1 MQLLIVTE
9 SLQLKATTY
18 VNCTLHF
25 ENLHRLE
32 VTLFLSNVVNTIT
45 RVRTYEMME
54 VYPESNYVPNF
65 SYDMDFIN
73 SLIDDLP
80 NIQYITEDNQSQIIN
95 YQPEL
100 ESLYTSDSSIEIKQ
114 EDDKYSIQA
123 SIQQNMKLQDT
134 IKTKMTCPV
143 CNEGDAGCHKHYG
156 GKACI
161 SCRAF
166 FRRSVQNDAYKDF
179 ACVNSENGTNLSCD
193 INSKSWS
200 SCRYCRFQQC
210 LGSGLKV
217 SLVLTKSQRDL
228 RQTKRTNKPNS
239 PKKTLVKKA
248 IYATINGNSLSNTSF
263 TKAEIMKMSSMCD
276 QFMWKHYAKEL
287 PHFMVKNNDT
297 LDTLLKLS
305 YKKNAYV
312 TSQDV
317 TAKLAHGNWWKQI
330 FKQFASANYSDYNEI
345 STSDLE
351 ILHNYNMP
359 IVYFLNSALTV
370 GNKIVPSPMKE
381 MLGSLYQ
388 RQQYLAQYL
397 PHTPSDQDIRN
408 LLLNQHSSEENHDNA
423 ITLMAIRALKQKIE
437 ITASPKP
444 VEYSQVYPPEMWQDY
459 EAKKWENMLKK
470 NIHDVAEWP
479 TFKTLEN
486 SETSEREMETNQES
500 TINTTTKR
508 LTTTD
513 FEVDYLLLH
522 LISLVTLYSSDNC
535 KGIQNKAAVERLQT
549 RYLNALSKY
558 LQFRYPN
565 DATTRLARGM
575 DVISKARESCEI
587 LQLIISW
594 LTPL

>member
-1 MQLLIVTE
+1 
-9 SLQLKATTY
+9 
-18 VNCTLHF
+18 
-25 ENLHRLE
+25 
-32 VTLFLSNVVNTIT
+32 
-45 RVRTYEMME
+45 MME
-54 VYPESNYVPNF
+54 VYPEPNYVTNF

-95 YQPEL
+95 YQTEF
-100 ESLYTSDSSIEIKQ
+100 ENVYTSDSSIEIKQ
-114 EDDKYSIQA
+114 EDNKYSIQA
-123 SIQQNMKLQDT
+123 SIQQDMKIQDT
-134 IKTKMTCPV
+134 IKSKMTCPI

-166 FRRSVQNDAYKDF
+166 FRRSVQNDAYKNF
-179 ACVNSENGTNLSCD
+179 ACVNSEIGTNLSCD

-248 IYATINGNSLSNTSF
+248 LYATINGNSLSNTSF
-263 TKAEIMKMSSMCD
+263 TKAEIMKMSFTCD
-276 QFMWKHYAKEL
+276 QFIWQHLKKDL
-287 PHFMVKNNDT
+287 PQFFVKNPEG

-305 YKKNAYV
+305 FEKNPDV

-317 TAKLAHGNWWKQI
+317 TAKLAHGRWWKQT
-330 FKQFASANYSDYNEI
+330 FRQFISANYTDYNDI
-345 STSDLE
+345 CTSDLE
-351 ILHNYNMP
+351 ILHDYNMP
-359 IVYFLNSALTV
+359 IVYFINSALTV
-370 GNKIVPSPMKE
+370 GNQIIPSPLKE
-381 MLGSLYQ
+381 MLESLYQ

-397 PHTPSDQDIRN
+397 PHTPSDQDIKN
-408 LLLNQHSSEENHDNA
+408 LLLNQNSSEENHDNA
-423 ITLMAIRALKQKIE
+423 ITLMAIRAFKQKIE
-437 ITASPKP
+437 IKASPKP
-444 VEYSQVYPPEMWQDY
+444 IGYSQVYPPEMWKDY

-470 NIHDVAEWP
+470 NIHDVAKWP
-479 TFKTLEN
+479 TFKTMEN
-486 SETSEREMETNQES
+486 SEISERQTKTNNES
-500 TINTTTKR
+500 TLNTTTKR
-508 LTTTD
+508 LTTND
-513 FEVDYLLLH
+513 FKVDYLLLH

-565 DATTRLARGM
+565 DANTRLARGM

>member
-1 MQLLIVTE
+1 MQLLKVTE
-9 SLQLKATTY
+9 LLQLKATTY
-18 VNCTLHF
+18 VNCDLHL
-25 ENLHRLE
+25 ENLHYPE
-32 VTLFLSNVVNTIT
+32 ATLFLSYNPNSIRKVGVFK
-45 RVRTYEMME
+45 MME
-54 VYPESNYVPNF
+54 VYPESNHVANF

-95 YQPEL
+95 YQSEL

-123 SIQQNMKLQDT
+123 SIQQDMTIQDT
-134 IKTKMTCPV
+134 IKTKMTCPI

-179 ACVNSENGTNLSCD
+179 ACANSESGTSLSCD

-239 PKKTLVKKA
+239 PKKTLVKNA
-248 IYATINGNSLSNTSF
+248 LYTTINGNSLSNASF
-263 TKAEIMKMSSMCD
+263 TNAEIMKMSSMCD
-276 QFMWKHYAKEL
+276 QFMWKHYAKQL
-287 PHFMVKNNDT
+287 PEFMVKNTDT

-305 YKKNAYV
+305 FEKNADV

-330 FKQFASANYSDYNEI
+330 FKQFVSANYSDYNDI

-351 ILHNYNMP
+351 ILHNYNLP
-359 IVYFLNSALTV
+359 IVYFINSALTV

-381 MLGSLYQ
+381 MLGSLHQ

-397 PHTPSDQDIRN
+397 PHTPSDQDIKN
-408 LLLNQHSSEENHDNA
+408 LLHNQNSSKESHDNA
-423 ITLMAIRALKQKIE
+423 ITLMAIRALKRKIE
-437 ITASPKP
+437 IKAYPKP
-444 VEYSQVYPPEMWQDY
+444 VEYNQVYPPEMWQDY

-479 TFKTLEN
+479 TFKTLKN
-486 SETSEREMETNQES
+486 SETSERQTETNKES
-500 TINTTTKR
+500 ILNTTTKR

-535 KGIQNKAAVERLQT
+535 KGIQNKPAVERLQT
-549 RYLNALSKY
+549 RYLNALNKY